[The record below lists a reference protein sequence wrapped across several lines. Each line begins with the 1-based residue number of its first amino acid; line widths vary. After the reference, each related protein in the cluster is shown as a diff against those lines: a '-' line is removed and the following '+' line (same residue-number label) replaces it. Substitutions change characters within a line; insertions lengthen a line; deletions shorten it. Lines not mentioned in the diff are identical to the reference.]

1 MFRGRAGRRPGLIF
15 FFPPLFPSVLLRLH
29 CRPASPWNWRNPQA
43 RSTRSTSRTST
54 ILHLKGGRAEVGSH
68 GGQTRKSARALLP
81 YTPRSAAQTDAH
93 ILFKCHI
100 SFDPGQCFSMC
111 LAQLLPSQPPPHP
124 PRFVFLEHPPP
135 SLVWKA
141 REDDFGSLSP
151 LLPVT
156 QFPRCYVAKESRQ
169 KRELFGTSEVLM

>member
-1 MFRGRAGRRPGLIF
+1 M
-15 FFPPLFPSVLLRLH
+15 
-29 CRPASPWNWRNPQA
+29 
-43 RSTRSTSRTST
+43 
-54 ILHLKGGRAEVGSH
+54 GSH

-124 PRFVFLEHPPP
+124 PRFVFLAHPPP

-141 REDDFGSLSP
+141 REGDFGSLSP